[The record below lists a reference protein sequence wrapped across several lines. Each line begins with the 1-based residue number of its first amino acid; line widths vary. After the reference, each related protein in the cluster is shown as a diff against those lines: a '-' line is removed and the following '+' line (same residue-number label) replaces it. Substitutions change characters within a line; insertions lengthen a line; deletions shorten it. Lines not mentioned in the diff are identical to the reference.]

1 MSNGPLRGRFRTGIS
16 LGTYSH
22 SKLDSFRKCPRQ
34 FYYRYIA
41 QVPLDGTPEQI
52 ATFLGS
58 RVHET
63 LEHLYARARDGFLI
77 QLPDLV
83 AYYRELWSANW
94 TSNVVIHDKQTTP
107 AQHRAMGEQCVRD
120 YYTRYQPFD
129 QARTIGL
136 ERPISFSPDDQG
148 QHRMRGFIDRLA
160 RTIDGTW
167 QVHDYKT
174 NRHLPTQADKDVDP
188 QLAYYEIGVRR
199 TWKGVERVE
208 LVWHFLRFDQNIVS
222 SRTPEQLCSTAGR
235 DEPAYWHG
243 IARRDLVLRRPAVL
257 ATGTNSRERMMS
269 DSRTN
274 IRAFQELVRRART
287 DAPAE
292 QSVRGMLR
300 GCADSCPMDVLVQ
313 LGQCLV
319 DAYVGTSL

>member
-1 MSNGPLRGRFRTGIS
+1 M
-16 LGTYSH
+16 GTYSH

-41 QVPLDGTPEQI
+41 QVPLDETPEQI

-58 RVHET
+58 RVHEA
-63 LEHLYARARDGFLI
+63 LDHLYARARDEIIVAMPELI
-77 QLPDLV
+77 
-83 AYYRELWSANW
+83 AHFREKWQANW
-94 TSNVVIHDKQTTP
+94 NDEVVLHDKDLTP
-107 AQHRAMGEQCVRD
+107 AQHRAAGERCIRD
-120 YYTRYQPFD
+120 YYSRYEPFNK
-129 QARTIGL
+129 AKTIGL
-136 ERPISFSPDDQG
+136 ERKKISFPRDDQG

-160 RTIDGTW
+160 RTPDGTW

-199 TWKGVERVE
+199 MWKGVERVE
-208 LVWHFLRFDQNIVS
+208 LVWHFLRFDQSIVS
-222 SRTPEQLCSTAGR
+222 SRTPKQLCSTAGR
-235 DEPAYWHG
+235 DEPACWHG
-243 IARRDLVLRRPAVL
+243 ICARNLVLRRPAVL

-269 DSRTN
+269 DSHTN
-274 IRAFQELVRRART
+274 IRAFQELVRRAPT
-287 DAPAE
+287 DARAE

-319 DAYVGTSL
+319 DARTSELRFEAESN